1 MMGGRKRYNLIIMRE
16 IGSGIWQAKIRLGR
30 VAVEPFADFL
40 DRDAVGLSVF
50 EDKDDATGEIGWL
63 ITALYRAPPDERAI
77 ATGLALIAAS
87 CDVPEPELA
96 IAPLPPADWLAEAYA
111 GFPARHIGRFF
122 VHGSHIRAAP
132 GGALSLLIDA
142 ATAFGSG
149 EHATTEGCLL
159 AMSDLARRGPNIAR
173 VLDMGTG
180 SGILSVGMAK
190 LFSRARIA
198 AVDIDAE
205 SARVAAANAKLNGVA
220 DRIRAVQGNGYHS
233 PLAARGPRFDVII
246 ANILA
251 RPLIAM
257 APDLARRLQPGGT
270 AILSGLLSRQER
282 AVLGAHKAV
291 GLRLV
296 GRKPIGEWTTLILR
310 QP

>member
-1 MMGGRKRYNLIIMRE
+1 MRE
-16 IGSGIWQAKIRLGR
+16 IGSGIWQAKVRLGR
-30 VAVEPFADFL
+30 IAVEPFADFM

-50 EDKDDATGEIGWL
+50 EDKDPDTGVVGWL
-63 ITALYRAPPDERAI
+63 ITALYRSLPDEAAI

-87 CDVPEPELA
+87 TNIAEPTLE
-96 IAPLPPADWLAEAYA
+96 IGPLPPADWLAEAYA

-122 VHGSHIRAAP
+122 IHGSHIEAAA
-132 GGALSLLIDA
+132 GGAMPLLIDA

-159 AMSDLARRGPNIAR
+159 AMSDLAKRGQPIAR

-180 SGILSVGMAK
+180 SGILSVGMAR
-190 LFSRARIA
+190 LFPKARIA

-220 DRIRAVQGNGYHS
+220 GRIQAVQGNGYHS

-251 RPLIAM
+251 RPLIGM
-257 APDLARRLQPGGT
+257 APHLASRLRPGGT

-296 GRKPIGEWTTLILR
+296 GRKPIGDWTTLILR